1 MYELNEIDG
10 MVDAIFM
17 VMDEH
22 GTLCDD
28 GHWMTE
34 AELIALPEKEV
45 IALFNL
51 IYGRG

>member
-10 MVDAIFM
+10 MVEAIFM

-22 GTLCDD
+22 GILCDD

-34 AELIALPEKEV
+34 NELNALSNGEV
-45 IALFNL
+45 VTLFNL
-51 IYGRG
+51 IYGRN